1 MRASSHIFQLHGNM
15 FYDVFMFWN
24 MAVGALRQLQ
34 HMQGVPLIGAAAANA
49 AALSAL
55 MVVFYVLKTWCAE

>member
-1 MRASSHIFQLHGNM
+1 M